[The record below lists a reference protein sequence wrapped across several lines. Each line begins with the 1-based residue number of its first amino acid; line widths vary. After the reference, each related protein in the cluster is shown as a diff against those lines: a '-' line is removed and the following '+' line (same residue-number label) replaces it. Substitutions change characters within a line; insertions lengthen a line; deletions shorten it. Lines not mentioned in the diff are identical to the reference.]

1 MKKLFRRLD
10 VKLFTYFFTFSMIM
24 VSILS
29 YTNYK
34 SSVNILMDN
43 KTNQTNEEVKKASVY
58 IATYLD
64 KIKVLSSLIS
74 MTPNVDKLIN
84 FEENFD
90 YSLED
95 TLEIILRNDALIKQ
109 ISVITKDGKIVST
122 SEVKFEVSNDMKKV
136 KWYKNSL
143 KSNGMAM
150 ITTEDHTGFTMNKSD
165 RVISVSHEIK
175 DGNGNHAGLVIID
188 ISYRFI
194 EDFVSSLNLGDRGYA
209 FILTSE
215 ERLLFDSEQMENE
228 DLVDNQKYLNIIHD
242 RKKAVEDNFIASE
255 IYIPNTD
262 WVLVGVAS
270 TEQVENLRGKLIYN
284 TITWGILIFA
294 LSLGLAGFASIWITK
309 PIVKLIQE
317 MKNVERDFEPIEID
331 RTASIEVQE
340 LKIEYNML
348 LKRIQKLTKDIEEKE
363 NSKRI
368 YELKALQSQINP
380 HFIYNTLETI
390 LWLIEFGE
398 NKEAIEVVK
407 SLGLILRNTLNID
420 QDFVK
425 LSKEL
430 EHVKSY
436 MDIQKVRYD
445 DKFEYYFE
453 IEEETEEIPVPKL
466 ILQPIVENAIYH
478 GIKPKK
484 SKSYIKIKSMI
495 QDENLFI
502 VIENDGYGFE
512 NRHSSKNK
520 ALGGIGMSNV
530 DQRIK
535 ILCGDDFGINMIRE
549 DEITKVTY
557 TLKI

>member
-109 ISVITKDGKIVST
+109 ISVISKDGKIVST
-122 SEVKFEVSNDMKKV
+122 SKAKFEVSNDMEKV

-398 NKEAIEVVK
+398 NREAIEVVK

-512 NRHSSKNK
+512 NRHSIKNK

-535 ILCGDDFGINMIRE
+535 ILSGDDFGINMIRE